1 VKIQAAVSRDASRP
15 PELETLDIEE
25 PRASEILVRIVATGI
40 CHTDINVHERD
51 RAPKPIVLGH
61 EGAGIVERVGS
72 QVTRLAPGDPVI
84 LSSNFCG
91 ECPSCRQNAHSYCYE
106 LMPRNFGGRRPDG
119 STPLTQNATPINARF
134 FGQSS
139 FATYALA
146 DERSAVK
153 APPDLPLEIMGP
165 LACGVMTGAGAV
177 INSLQVRPGQSIA
190 IFGTG
195 AVGLSAVMAA
205 KIVGATRIIAVDVVP
220 ARLALA
226 LELGATDVIDVSAGN
241 GSAGNASAADDPTG
255 TGNAPAS
262 NASAANAAQ
271 LIKKL
276 THHGVDFTFNTTRAP
291 AIFTQAM
298 ESLAP
303 RGVAGFVG
311 APFTPWTPDMF
322 QILSGGRTLRGII
335 GGDSSPGS
343 FIPLL
348 IEYYRQGRLPF
359 DRLIRFYPFQEI
371 AQAFAD
377 CEHGTTVKAVLRM

>member
-1 VKIQAAVSRDASRP
+1 MKIQAAVSRDAARV
-15 PELETLDIEE
+15 PEIETLDIEE
-25 PRASEILVRIVATGI
+25 PRQGEILVRIVATGV

-51 RAPKPIVLGH
+51 RSPKPIVLGH
-61 EGAGIVERVGS
+61 EGAGIVERVGAG
-72 QVTRLAPGDPVI
+72 VTRLAPGDPVI
-84 LSSNFCG
+84 LSANFCG

-106 LMPRNFGGRRPDG
+106 VMPRNFGGRRPDG

-153 APPDLPLEIMGP
+153 APADLPLEIMGP

-205 KIVGATRIIAVDVVP
+205 KIVGATRIIAIDVVP

-226 LELGATDVIDVSAGN
+226 LELGATDVIDVSAGHA
-241 GSAGNASAADDPTG
+241 SAGNASA
-255 TGNAPAS
+255 GNAVPA
-262 NASAANAAQ
+262 
-271 LIKKL
+271 IKEL
-276 THHGVDFTFNTTRAP
+276 TRHGVDFTFNTTRSP
-291 AIFTQAM
+291 AIFAQAM

-311 APFTPWTPDMF
+311 APLTPWTPDMF

>member
-1 VKIQAAVSRDASRP
+1 
-15 PELETLDIEE
+15 
-25 PRASEILVRIVATGI
+25 VRIVATGI

-51 RAPKPIVLGH
+51 RSPKPIVLGH
-61 EGAGIVERVGS
+61 EGAGIVERVGFG
-72 QVTRLAPGDPVI
+72 VTRLVPGDRVI
-84 LSSNFCG
+84 LSMNFCG
-91 ECPSCRQNAHSYCYE
+91 ECPSCRRNAHGYCSE
-106 LMPRNFGGRRPDG
+106 GVPRNFGGRRPDG
-119 STPLTQNATPINARF
+119 STPLTQEGAPINARF

-153 APPDLPLEIMGP
+153 VPDDLPLEIMGP

-177 INSLQVRPGQSIA
+177 INSLQVHPGQSIA

-205 KIVGATRIIAVDVVP
+205 RIVGATRIIAVDIVP
-220 ARLALA
+220 ARLELA
-226 LELGATDVIDVSAGN
+226 RELGATDSID
-241 GSAGNASAADDPTG
+241 AS
-255 TGNAPAS
+255 TGNAV
-262 NASAANAAQ
+262 Q
-271 LIKKL
+271 EIKEL
-276 THHGVDFTFNTTRAP
+276 TRHGVDFSFNTTRAP

-298 ESLAP
+298 ECLAP
-303 RGVAGFVG
+303 LGVAGFVG
-311 APFTPWTPDMF
+311 APVGSWTPDLF
-322 QILSGGRTLRGII
+322 QILIGGRTLRGIV

-359 DRLIRFYPFQEI
+359 DRLIRFYPFQDI

-377 CEHGTTVKAVLRM
+377 CEHGMTVKAVLRV

>member
-1 VKIQAAVSRDASRP
+1 VKIQAAVSRDAARL
-15 PELETLDIEE
+15 PEIETLDIEE
-25 PRASEILVRIVATGI
+25 PREGEILVRIVATGI

-51 RAPKPIVLGH
+51 RSPKPIVLGH
-61 EGAGIVERVGS
+61 EGAGIVERVGGG
-72 QVTRLAPGDPVI
+72 VTRLAPGDPVI
-84 LSSNFCG
+84 LSANFCG

-106 LMPRNFGGRRPDG
+106 VMPRNFGGRRPDG
-119 STPLTQNATPINARF
+119 STPLTQNDTPINARF

-153 APPDLPLEIMGP
+153 APADLPLEILGP

-177 INSLQVRPGQSIA
+177 INSLQVRAGQSIA
-190 IFGTG
+190 IFGAG

-205 KIVGATRIIAVDVVP
+205 KIVGATRIIAVDMVA

-226 LELGATDVIDVSAGN
+226 IELGATDVIDVSAG
-241 GSAGNASAADDPTG
+241 GASAGLASAG
-255 TGNAPAS
+255 
-262 NASAANAAQ
+262 NAAQ
-271 LIKKL
+271 LIKEL
-276 THHGVDFTFNTTRAP
+276 TRHGVDFTFNTTRSP

-335 GGDSSPGS
+335 GGDSSPGT

-359 DRLIRFYPFQEI
+359 DRLIRFYPFGEI
-371 AQAFAD
+371 ARAFAD
-377 CEHGTTVKAVLRM
+377 CEHGMTVKAVLRM

>member
-1 VKIQAAVSRDASRP
+1 MKIQAAVSRDATRP
-15 PELETLDIEE
+15 PDLETLDIEE
-25 PRASEILVRIVATGI
+25 PRPGEILVRMVATGI
-40 CHTDINVHERD
+40 CHTDISVHERD
-51 RAPKPIVLGH
+51 RSPKPIVLGH

-72 QVTRLAPGDPVI
+72 GVSRLVPGDPVI
-84 LSSNFCG
+84 LSSNSCG

-106 LMPRNFGGRRPDG
+106 VMPRNFGGRRPDG
-119 STPLTQNATPINARF
+119 STPLSQDGAPINARF

-153 APPDLPLEIMGP
+153 APLDLPLEIMGP

-177 INSLQVRPGQSIA
+177 INSLQVRAGQSIA

-195 AVGLSAVMAA
+195 AVGLSAVLAA
-205 KIVGATRIIAVDVVP
+205 QIVGATRIIAVDVVP
-220 ARLALA
+220 SRLELA
-226 LELGATDVIDVSAGN
+226 MELGATDSIDASAGD
-241 GSAGNASAADDPTG
+241 AT
-255 TGNAPAS
+255 
-262 NASAANAAQ
+262 Q
-271 LIKKL
+271 LIKDR
-276 THHGVDFTFNTTRAP
+276 TRYGVDFTFNTTRAP
-291 AIFTQAM
+291 AVFTQAL

-311 APFTPWTPDMF
+311 APFEPWTPDMF
-322 QILSGGRTLRGII
+322 QILGGGRTLRGII
-335 GGDSSPGS
+335 GGDSSPGL

>member
-1 VKIQAAVSRDASRP
+1 VGAGACFDGRTVRGVKILAAVSRDAGRP

-25 PRASEILVRIVATGI
+25 PRDGEILVRIVASGI

-51 RAPKPIVLGH
+51 RSPKPIVLGH
-61 EGAGIVERVGS
+61 EGAGIVERIGRG
-72 QVTRLAPGDPVI
+72 VTRFVPGDRVI
-84 LSSNFCG
+84 LSVSYCG

-106 LMPRNFGGRRPDG
+106 CLPRNFGGRRPDG
-119 STPLTQNATPINARF
+119 STPLAQGGTPINARF

-139 FATYALA
+139 FATYSLA

-153 APPDLPLEIMGP
+153 VPDDMPLEIMGP
-165 LACGVMTGAGAV
+165 LACGVITGAGSV
-177 INSLQVRPGQSIA
+177 INSLAVRPGQSIA

-220 ARLALA
+220 SRLELA
-226 LELGATDVIDVSAGN
+226 LELGATDAIDASAGDPVQVIRARTRYGVDVS
-241 GSAGNASAADDPTG
+241 
-255 TGNAPAS
+255 
-262 NASAANAAQ
+262 
-271 LIKKL
+271 
-276 THHGVDFTFNTTRAP
+276 FNTTRSP
-291 AIFTQAM
+291 AVFTQAL
-298 ESLAP
+298 ECLAM

-311 APFTPWTPDMF
+311 APFESWTPDMF
-322 QILSGGRTLRGII
+322 RILSGGRSVRGIL
-335 GGDSSPGS
+335 GGDASPGF

-359 DRLIRFYPFQEI
+359 ERLIRFYPFEEI

-377 CEHGTTVKAVLRM
+377 CEHGVTVKAVLRM

>member
-1 VKIQAAVSRDASRP
+1 LKIQAAVSRDATCP
-15 PELETLDIEE
+15 PEIESLDIEE

-72 QVTRLAPGDPVI
+72 EVTRLAPGDPVI

-106 LMPRNFGGRRPDG
+106 IMPRNFGGRRPDG

-153 APPDLPLEIMGP
+153 APADLPLEIMGP

-226 LELGATDVIDVSAGN
+226 MELGATDVIDVSAGN
-241 GSAGNASAADDPTG
+241 AAH
-255 TGNAPAS
+255 A
-262 NASAANAAQ
+262 
-271 LIKKL
+271 IKEL
-276 THHGVDFTFNTTRAP
+276 TRYGVDFTFNTTRAP

-311 APFTPWTPDMF
+311 APFTPWTPDLF

-371 AQAFAD
+371 ARAFAD

>member
-1 VKIQAAVSRDASRP
+1 MKIQAAVSRDATRP

-25 PRASEILVRIVATGI
+25 PRLGEILVRIVATGI

-51 RAPKPIVLGH
+51 RSPKPIVLGH

-72 QVTRLAPGDPVI
+72 GVTRLAPGDPVI

-106 LMPRNFGGRRPDG
+106 VMPRNFGGRRPDG
-119 STPLTQNATPINARF
+119 STPLTQDGSPINARF

-139 FATYALA
+139 FATYVLA

-153 APPDLPLEIMGP
+153 APVDLPLEIMGP

-205 KIVGATRIIAVDVVP
+205 KIVGATRIIAVDMVP

-226 LELGATDVIDVSAGN
+226 MELGATDSIDVSAGN
-241 GSAGNASAADDPTG
+241 AS
-255 TGNAPAS
+255 TGNA
-262 NASAANAAQ
+262 AQ
-271 LIKKL
+271 VIKER
-276 THHGVDFTFNTTRAP
+276 TRHGVDFTFNTTRSP
-291 AIFTQAM
+291 GVFTQAM

-311 APFTPWTPDMF
+311 APLNPWTPDMF

-359 DRLIRFYPFQEI
+359 DRLIRYYPFQEI

>member
-1 VKIQAAVSRDASRP
+1 VKIQAAVLRDATRP

-25 PRASEILVRIVATGI
+25 PRPGEILVRMVATGI

-51 RAPKPIVLGH
+51 RSPKPIVLGH

-72 QVTRLAPGDPVI
+72 GVTRLAPGDPVI
-84 LSSNFCG
+84 LSANFCG
-91 ECPSCRQNAHSYCYE
+91 ECPSCRQNAQSYCYE
-106 LMPRNFGGRRPDG
+106 VMPRNFGGRRPDG
-119 STPLTQNATPINARF
+119 TTPLTRDGSPINARF

-139 FATYALA
+139 FATYVLA

-153 APPDLPLEIMGP
+153 APLDLPLEIMGP

-220 ARLALA
+220 ARLLLA
-226 LELGATDVIDVSAGN
+226 MELGATDSIDVSAGSA
-241 GSAGNASAADDPTG
+241 SAGNA
-255 TGNAPAS
+255 
-262 NASAANAAQ
+262 AQ
-271 LIKKL
+271 VIKER
-276 THHGVDFTFNTTRAP
+276 TRHGVDFTFNTTRSPGVFA
-291 AIFTQAM
+291 QAM

-311 APFTPWTPDMF
+311 APLTPWTPDMF

-348 IEYYRQGRLPF
+348 IEYYRRGRLPF

-371 AQAFAD
+371 ARAFAD
-377 CEHGTTVKAVLRM
+377 CEHGTTIKAVLRM